1 MIYENNEVQEKHGWK
16 YKELKFD
23 LDNREQ
29 EKNELTSERKS
40 YEINKLRWIYESY
53 RWANKSI

>member
-1 MIYENNEVQEKHGWK
+1 MVYENNEVKEKNGWK

-40 YEINKLRWIYESY
+40 YEINKLR
-53 RWANKSI
+53 

>member
-1 MIYENNEVQEKHGWK
+1 MVYENNEVKEKNGWK

-29 EKNELTSERKS
+29 DKNELKSERK
-40 YEINKLRWIYESY
+40 
-53 RWANKSI
+53 AH